1 MRDETVDVGRAY
13 FKYRAAIPTLTSIAE
28 TRHSKETPNNVI
40 GGGGL
45 AAEAQLLTVA
55 RLEAVHIGGI

>member
-1 MRDETVDVGRAY
+1 LNPDLKLLKRQVR
-13 FKYRAAIPTLTSIAE
+13 
-28 TRHSKETPNNVI
+28 ETPNNVS

-55 RLEAVHIGGI
+55 RLEAVYIGGI

>member
-1 MRDETVDVGRAY
+1 V
-13 FKYRAAIPTLTSIAE
+13 S
-28 TRHSKETPNNVI
+28 

-55 RLEAVHIGGI
+55 RLEAVYIGGI